1 MWRDIAGLRAENND
15 LKDDLGDA
23 KKALRQSEDS
33 TRRSLERA
41 EAMEEQVNSNGQ
53 DELKRLSDELKE
65 REARCDR
72 LHSFQRFCFVF
83 SSLWRAQIGVL
94 FFFQRFFLLQPAQEN
109 TQIQLEADVAKF
121 QHHHEQSESL
131 CASLRH
137 AEELTRAE
145 LQQTSEEFFS
155 EKTETQRLQQEV
167 QEFSQEQL

>member
-94 FFFQRFFLLQPAQEN
+94 FFFQRFFCCNQPRKILRSNWKQMLQSFN
-109 TQIQLEADVAKF
+109 IIM
-121 QHHHEQSESL
+121 S
-131 CASLRH
+131 SLRVFVLH
-137 AEELTRAE
+137 SGMRK
-145 LQQTSEEFFS
+145 S
-155 EKTETQRLQQEV
+155 
-167 QEFSQEQL
+167 